1 MRPFERHARRFSDM
15 LHRCGHV
22 RSRQLRGDVV
32 RRVRSR
38 SVVLVAGIA
47 VAGVSL
53 ASAPSASAAAAT
65 WNGALASGTH
75 RVSHLSAPSP
85 QDLDLHL
92 PVLKGADAL
101 DRRIVSRW
109 VSKTVSGQVAMV
121 GSWRAGLI
129 SAGGCNGPDVGRGDI
144 YADHTTAVLAKKYF
158 TTAVAFISNPGCGG
172 VNEDETAA
180 AVWDLAAHRQLSI
193 LDIAARPFHD
203 GAYITLEDSL
213 WSTVMGTSL
222 VQCLAADTFTT
233 DRHMV
238 RRFSLTR
245 RGIAL
250 HINRYEGGFM
260 GACGTREVVIP
271 WRSIRLTARGA
282 AIAKFYG
289 FKGAPDRPL
298 AGD

>member
-1 MRPFERHARRFSDM
+1 M
-15 LHRCGHV
+15 
-22 RSRQLRGDVV
+22 

-38 SVVLVAGIA
+38 SVLLVAGIA
-47 VAGVSL
+47 VAGVSV

-75 RVSHLSAPSP
+75 RIAHLSTPSP

-109 VSKTVSGQVAMV
+109 VSASVAGQVAMV
-121 GSWRAGLI
+121 GRWRNGLAGEG
-129 SAGGCNGPDVGRGDI
+129 ACTGPDVSRGGI
-144 YADHTTAVLAKKYF
+144 YSAHSTAVLARKYF
-158 TTAVAFISNPGCGG
+158 TTAVGFSSDSGCGG
-172 VNEDETAA
+172 VDEVETAA

-193 LDIAARPFHD
+193 LDIAARPFRD
-203 GAYITLEDSL
+203 GVHVTLEDSL
-213 WSTVMGTSL
+213 WSTIVNGP
-222 VQCLAADTFTT
+222 LASCIDPGIFTT

-245 RGIAL
+245 RGVAL
-250 HINRYEGGFM
+250 HINKYEGGLI
-260 GACGTREVVIP
+260 GACGGPEIVIP

-289 FKGAPDRPL
+289 FKGAPDRLLPNN
-298 AGD
+298 